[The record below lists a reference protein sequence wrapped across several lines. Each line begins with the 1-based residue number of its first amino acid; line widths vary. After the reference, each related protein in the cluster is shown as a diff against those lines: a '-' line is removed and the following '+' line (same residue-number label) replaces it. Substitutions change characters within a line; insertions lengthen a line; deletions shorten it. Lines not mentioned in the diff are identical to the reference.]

1 MILVILMYKRYII
14 VGLVFFLLVGAYFIF
29 FNKDNGDKEYKKYY
43 DKLVER
49 EEYSDSLDGVTL
61 TIFENEDNGKYNYV
75 VTFDNVNVKQSDV
88 KILIADGNSSKDNME
103 YYPSF
108 GIVDNEGY
116 SIILSSEEKKDKE
129 VKGVNLTIVDSDKIE
144 YLLIYFSGNSNEQF
158 VRVKVSNY
166 LG

>member
-1 MILVILMYKRYII
+1 MYKRYII

>member
-1 MILVILMYKRYII
+1 MYKRYII

-29 FNKDNGDKEYKKYY
+29 FNKDNGDKDYKEYY
-43 DKLVER
+43 DRLVER
-49 EEYSDSLDGVTL
+49 EEYSESLNGVSL
-61 TIFENEDNGKYNYV
+61 TILENLDNGKYSYI
-75 VTFDNVNVKQSDV
+75 VTFDNVSTKQSNV
-88 KILIADGNSSKDNME
+88 KILIADGNSSKDKME

-144 YLLIYFSGNSNEQF
+144 YLLIYFSGNGNEQF